1 MEGDVYPADGFPLLD
16 FDGGPAAPALLASFA
31 TRAVPPCGQVGL
43 ELKTSSHAAAA
54 RGIEIR
60 KGTRPVLIEFPF
72 SKTEAAGW
80 CSAVELR
87 LPGFERVEATFSCGP
102 SGGCGALPFLPGA
115 ARRLA
120 ARLRTHVFGRN
131 GRTRGFLHLIFE
143 EGAVGRAERMKVR
156 AGLSGGGAYQPLSI
170 LASRSLLAEDAE
182 GFRRLAAPWLFGF
195 RRAVFAASTDL
206 ATSRH
211 ERLEDLAWLEGS
223 FEEAARSG
231 AAR

>member
-1 MEGDVYPADGFPLLD
+1 MDGNAHPAGGFSLLD
-16 FDGGPAAPALLASFA
+16 FDGGPSAPACLAAFA

-60 KGTRPVLIEFPF
+60 KGTRPVLIELPF
-72 SKTEAAGW
+72 SKAEAADW
-80 CSAVELR
+80 CSAAEFR

-102 SGGCGALPFLPGA
+102 SSGCGALPFLPGA

-120 ARLRTHVFGRN
+120 ARLRAHAFGRN
-131 GRTRGFLHLIFE
+131 GKTRGSLHLIFE
-143 EGAVGRAERMKVR
+143 EGAGGLLERTKVH

-182 GFRRLAAPWLFGF
+182 GFRRLAAPWLFGL
-195 RRAVFAASTDL
+195 RRAVFALKTDL